1 MKYNI
6 QQNIFSV
13 SETKSSASNPILLGG
28 ISALAILALASFL
41 AAMHRQK
48 CCSKQQKQ
56 KQGKRRYEKLEKG
69 VHERTIEYDIPLRS
83 KPVMSNVVWQQEEND
98 IADEVKRIYKNVSNC
113 SKPVLFG
120 VGVGVQPQKENFR
133 NVERKQEEQVNKKHG
148 LIAKDN
154 KKPGLTTKAVFNR
167 GFLDHKKGEPKSKDL
182 SNGYEEIAKGRMNSN
197 VREIGRIDLEQKG
210 RTLKFCE
217 EDKAIEE
224 MTRSKVQDWV
234 DNSLN
239 IVAERSLQ
247 GMRSEADIIKQNHKS
262 RESEVNDENE
272 MMNDGNFITNE
283 EKEIGLAPLG
293 ISVQKKIEDQK
304 LKGIQ
309 DVETQIVHQIEE
321 IKRWDANDSTV
332 HHHQNMKSKHNKT
345 AKLKFSSVNDF
356 ETGSDVKK
364 LIVTRWVNHSS
375 QQNKPCV
382 VEEESE
388 INPGEKSS
396 NELQYEDIDSIL
408 TSVSRMDE
416 KRFSKL
422 KATTFYKDLL
432 SQKIKQQTRS
442 NDVKISPKEW
452 DENVDDKERDLSYD
466 IVKPKEGLTGDV
478 QGRRSSYVKNT
489 FIGSISNDKLENHR
503 SIKKGDENT
512 RKSLP
517 ESSYHDN
524 PSQNLDHYKKETSNL
539 ERHQS
544 KEETIDESEISHDD
558 PLITLKYSIVRNF
571 SDRYQPLVYV
581 SLTHLHG
588 LGTAFGFDNSVTV
601 RLFFANDTESLEE
614 SKLIRCDDDIYLEDM
629 FSVKG
634 ISTKEILK
642 DSLVIELMFED
653 NDEPE
658 LYVNLPLDGLK
669 HKATLID
676 TVTFEKGKFVI

>member
-1 MKYNI
+1 
-6 QQNIFSV
+6 
-13 SETKSSASNPILLGG
+13 
-28 ISALAILALASFL
+28 
-41 AAMHRQK
+41 MHRQK

-56 KQGKRRYEKLEKG
+56 KQGKRRYEKLERG
-69 VHERTIEYDIPLRS
+69 VNERTIEYDIPLRS
-83 KPVMSNVVWQQEEND
+83 KPVVSNVVWQQEEND

-120 VGVGVQPQKENFR
+120 VGVGVQLQTEDFR
-133 NVERKQEEQVNKKHG
+133 IVERKQEEKFNKKIG
-148 LIAKDN
+148 LITKEN
-154 KKPGLTTKAVFNR
+154 KKPGLMTKAVFNR
-167 GFLDHKKGEPKSKDL
+167 GFLDPKKGGPKSKDL
-182 SNGYEEIAKGRMNSN
+182 GNGYEEIGTGKVNSN
-197 VREIGRIDLEQKG
+197 VNEIGRLDLEQKG
-210 RTLKFCE
+210 MTLKFCE
-217 EDKAIEE
+217 DDKAMEE

-239 IVAERSLQ
+239 IVADRSLQ
-247 GMRSEADIIKQNHKS
+247 GMRSEAEIIKTNHKS
-262 RESEVNDENE
+262 RKSELNEENK
-272 MMNDGNFITNE
+272 MLNDGNFITTE
-283 EKEIGLAPLG
+283 EKEIGLAPLE
-293 ISVQKKIEDQK
+293 ISLRKKIENEK

-309 DVETQIVHQIEE
+309 DVETQNVHQFEE
-321 IKRWDANDSTV
+321 IKRRDANDSSV
-332 HHHQNMKSKHNKT
+332 HHQNMKTKHSKT

-356 ETGSDVKK
+356 ETASDVKK
-364 LIVTRWVNHSS
+364 LIVTRWVDHSS

-422 KATTFYKDLL
+422 KTTSFYKDLL
-432 SQKIKQQTRS
+432 SKKSKQQTTR
-442 NDVKISPKEW
+442 NKVEIPPKEW
-452 DENVDDKERDLSYD
+452 DENVDDKERDPSYY
-466 IVKPKEGLTGDV
+466 IGNPNDV
-478 QGRRSSYVKNT
+478 LDSDMQGRRISRVKNT
-489 FIGSISNDKLENHR
+489 TIGGIINDKLENDR
-503 SIKKGDENT
+503 SIKKGNENT
-512 RKSLP
+512 RQSLP
-517 ESSYHDN
+517 ESSYHEN
-524 PSQNLDHYKKETSNL
+524 PPRNLDHYKKETSNL

-544 KEETIDESEISHDD
+544 KEESIFESEISQDD
-558 PLITLKYSIVRNF
+558 PLVTLKYSIVRNF

-588 LGTAFGFDNSVTV
+588 LGTAFGFDNSATV

-614 SKLIRCDDDIYLEDM
+614 SKLIRCDDDIYLEEM
-629 FSVKG
+629 FSIKG

-658 LYVNLPLDGLK
+658 LYIILPLEGLK